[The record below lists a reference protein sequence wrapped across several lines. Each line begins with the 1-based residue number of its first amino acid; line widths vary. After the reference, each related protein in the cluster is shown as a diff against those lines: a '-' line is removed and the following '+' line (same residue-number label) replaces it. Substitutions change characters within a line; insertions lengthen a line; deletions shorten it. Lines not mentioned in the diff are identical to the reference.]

1 MLLNQYLPAQV
12 QQGLEADLSSIFCR
26 RQVALWL
33 LAWLPWLAQPGH
45 AAPAPPLA
53 PFPFYSAEHA
63 LRGVYSHHL
72 PALTQRF
79 SDDASALVSAT
90 EQVCQALPTL
100 PASVTA
106 QHAAWTALHAQWQ
119 QTMVAWEALST
130 PALGPVLARRSQR
143 QIDFW
148 PTRPELIN
156 KALAKAPQTL
166 ADMERVGTLA
176 KGLPAMELL
185 LMQWQPMVPGAGQK
199 FDGRAPKP
207 GKPLPQQAHG
217 STTMPAATCQYLSLV
232 AQGVQTE
239 AQELGGE
246 LATWASQ
253 DWAQTSEATPER
265 TAAALSEWLNQW
277 LGGVE
282 RLRWMHIEKPVR
294 AVQGVGHAVKGHA
307 PHFARLSRA
316 ANLAGWRAQWAS
328 LKAQGQLGPAQ
339 RQLPPVPGKALVPIE
354 ALLLGKGHITLAQR
368 WAQAM
373 DRVSTHLDKL
383 PALAPSRAQDQ
394 RDLLA
399 VADALKAV
407 TQLYQTEVASA
418 LDIALGFSDA
428 DGD

>member
-26 RQVALWL
+26 RHVALWL
-33 LAWLPWLAQPGH
+33 LAGLPWLAQSGH
-45 AAPAPPLA
+45 AASAQAPVL
-53 PFPFYSAEHA
+53 FPFYSAEHA
-63 LRGVYSHHL
+63 LQGIYTHHL
-72 PALTQRF
+72 PALAQRF
-79 SDDASALVSAT
+79 SAEASALVSVI
-90 EQVCQALPTL
+90 EPYCQALPTL
-100 PASVTA
+100 SASVA
-106 QHAAWTALHAQWQ
+106 PQRVAWTPLNKQWQ

-148 PTRPELIN
+148 PTRAELIS
-156 KALAKAPQTL
+156 KALATAPQTL
-166 ADMERVGTLA
+166 ADMERMGTLA

-185 LMQWQPMVPGAGQK
+185 LMQWQPGLAGGGQK
-199 FDGRAPKP
+199 SDRRALKP
-207 GKPLPQQAHG
+207 GNPLTDQAHG
-217 STTMPAATCQYLSLV
+217 STTMPAATCQYLSLL

-253 DWAQTSEATPER
+253 DWAQTSEAMPER
-265 TAAALSEWLNQW
+265 TAAAWSEWLNQW

-282 RLRWMHIEKPVR
+282 RLRWMHIEKPLR
-294 AVQGVGHAVKGHA
+294 TAQGTGDAVKGQA
-307 PHFARLSRA
+307 PHFARISRS

-339 RQLPPVPGKALVPIE
+339 RQSPPVPGQALVPIE
-354 ALLLGKGHITLAQR
+354 ALLLGKGHIALAQR
-368 WAQAM
+368 WAQTM
-373 DRVSTHLDKL
+373 DRVSTRLDKL
-383 PALAPSRAQDQ
+383 PTLAPGRAQDR

-399 VADALKAV
+399 LADALKAV